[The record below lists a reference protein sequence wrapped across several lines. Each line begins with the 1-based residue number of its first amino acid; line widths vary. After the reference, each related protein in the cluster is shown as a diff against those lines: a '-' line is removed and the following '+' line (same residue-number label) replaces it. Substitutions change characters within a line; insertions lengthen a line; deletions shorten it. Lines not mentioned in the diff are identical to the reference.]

1 MADPI
6 VRIQQGQLRGRVDY
20 DYRGVAFY
28 SFQGI
33 PYAKPPL
40 GKLRF
45 KAPQPPEGW
54 SGIRDATKEGSEC
67 YSTHIILHTIVGS
80 EDCLFLNVYT
90 PELPSDGRQSLKPV
104 MFWIHG
110 GGFTSGSGNS
120 DIYGAHY
127 LVAEDVVV
135 VTINYR
141 LGVLGFLCL
150 DDLKLG
156 VPGNAGLKDQVMALK
171 WVQKNIRD
179 FGGDPN
185 NVTIF
190 GESAG
195 GSSVH
200 FLMLSPMAKGLFHKA
215 IAQSGCCFNPWAW
228 GNVNGKI
235 LCSRLEYSTNDES
248 KMLEFLQEVSVDK
261 LYSTHLIPRDVMR
274 VDLRRPLGPVIE
286 KISPYEP
293 AFLAE
298 DPMDIILQGR
308 YHKVPFLLGY
318 VSREGMLIEVTVPK
332 DRQLVTDFEEAIPFN
347 LGIPKGSPQS
357 LKTAA
362 KIKEYYY
369 GDKEPSFD
377 DMDTLYKLQ
386 TDNFFYRGVYITA
399 KHHAATTSE
408 PVYFYK
414 FCVDGPLNMLKKF
427 VGIDAPGACHADEL
441 SYLFKISVADG
452 FDPNSYEGK
461 NVLRMITWWTNFA
474 KNGDPNPRQLDNIID
489 VYWEP
494 IRNNRMNYM
503 EIDYQLKMGEDPD
516 GDRMRFWDEIYSQN
530 LITSKL

>member
-6 VRIQQGQLRGRVDY
+6 VEIQQGKLRGRVDS
-20 DYRGVAFY
+20 DYRGVTFY

-45 KAPQPPEGW
+45 KAPQPPEAW

-67 YSTHIILHTIVGS
+67 YSMHMLLNTIVGS

-90 PELPSDGRQSLKPV
+90 PELPSHENHPLKPV
-104 MFWIHG
+104 MVWIHG
-110 GGFTSGSGNS
+110 GGYTSGSGNS
-120 DIYGAHY
+120 DLYGPHY
-127 LVAEDVVV
+127 LIAEDVVV

-150 DDLKLG
+150 DDPKLG

-171 WVQKNIRD
+171 WVQENIKH

-195 GSSVH
+195 ASSVH
-200 FLMLSPMAKGLFHKA
+200 FLVVSPMAKGLFHKA
-215 IAQSGCCFNPWAW
+215 IAQSGCCFNTWAW

-235 LCSRLEYSTNDES
+235 LCDKLQYSTDDES
-248 KMLEFLQEVSVDK
+248 EMLEFLREVPVDK
-261 LYSTHLIPRDVMR
+261 LYSTHLIPADVMR

-298 DPMDIILQGR
+298 DPMDIILQGK
-308 YHKVPFLLGY
+308 HQKVPFLLGY
-318 VSREGMLIEVTVPK
+318 LSREGMLIDVIVPK
-332 DRQLVTDFEEAIPFN
+332 DRQLITDFEEAIPFN
-347 LGIPKGSPQS
+347 LGIPKGTPLS
-357 LKTAA
+357 LKTAE
-362 KIKEYYY
+362 KIKQFYYS
-369 GDKEPSFD
+369 DKQPSLD
-377 DMDTLYKLQ
+377 DKDTLYKLQ
-386 TDNFFYRGVYITA
+386 TDNFFFREIYITA
-399 KHHAATTSE
+399 KQHASTSSE

-414 FCVDGPLNMLKKF
+414 FCIDGPLNMFKKLL
-427 VGIDAPGACHADEL
+427 GIDAPGACHADEL
-441 SYLFKISVADG
+441 SYLFKTSIVGG

-461 NVLRMITWWTNFA
+461 NVLRMIRWWTNFA
-474 KNGDPNPRQLDNIID
+474 KYGDPNPRELDNIID

-494 IRNNRMNYM
+494 IRDNKMNYM
-503 EIDYQLKMGEDPD
+503 EIDYQLKTGEDPD
-516 GDRMRFWDEIYSQN
+516 GDRMRFWDEIYSQSIATSN
-530 LITSKL
+530 L